1 MAKYKFTVNLT
12 AVFEMEGDYAQA
24 QEWILGQLMD
34 GEETTHMNVQ
44 RLDLVRWSD
53 PRTNTPIDADTGK
66 PMSREEAK
74 K

>member
-12 AVFEMEGDYAQA
+12 AVFEMEGDYAAA
-24 QEWILGQLMD
+24 QSWLLNKLMD
-34 GEETTHMNVQ
+34 DEENTHMNIQ

-53 PRTNTPIDADTGK
+53 PRTNTPIDANTGK
-66 PMSREEAK
+66 PMTREDK

>member
-12 AVFEMEGDYAQA
+12 AVFEMEGNYAQA
-24 QEWILGQLMD
+24 QTWLLDQLMED
-34 GEETTHMNVQ
+34 EENTHMNIQ

-53 PRTNTPIDADTGK
+53 PATNLPIDANTGK